1 MREERSRSRSTASI
15 HRRAAVR
22 VAVLPHTAAV
32 KMECKNCGR
41 ATIAPVPVRAVFPT
55 SSCPFKVCSLDCGL
69 MFHATFWN
77 AIEIE
82 AEAMEEPVP
91 LLARRS

>member
-1 MREERSRSRSTASI
+1 MREERSRSRSI

-32 KMECKNCGR
+32 KMKCKNCGR
-41 ATIAPVPVRAVFPT
+41 ATIAPVPVRAVFPA

-69 MFHATFWN
+69 LFHATCWN
-77 AIEIE
+77 AIE